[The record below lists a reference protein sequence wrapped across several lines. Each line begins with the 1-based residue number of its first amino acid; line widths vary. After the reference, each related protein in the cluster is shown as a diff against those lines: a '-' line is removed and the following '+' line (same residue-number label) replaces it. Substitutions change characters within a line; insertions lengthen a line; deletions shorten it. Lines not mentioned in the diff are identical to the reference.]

1 MKWLQI
7 ILLTL
12 KALNAFVT
20 FLGNRDLI
28 QAGEDKTIRAALEK
42 SNEQIKKAMDAR
54 RRAADPGSDDPF
66 LHG

>member
-1 MKWLQI
+1 MQWLKI

-20 FLGNRDLI
+20 FLGERKLI
-28 QAGEDKTIRAALEK
+28 QAGEDKAIRAALEK
-42 SNEQIKKAMDAR
+42 SNEQIKKAMEAR
-54 RRAADPGSDDPF
+54 RRAADPNSDDPF